1 MMYDA
6 ATSPD
11 VDARDAINYMKSVV
25 NSPMSDAER
34 VRMMKEFMD
43 SVQNGRI
50 VYRSI

>member
-1 MMYDA
+1 MYDA

-11 VDARDAINYMKSVV
+11 VDAQDAINYMKSVV

-43 SVQNGRI
+43 SR
-50 VYRSI
+50 